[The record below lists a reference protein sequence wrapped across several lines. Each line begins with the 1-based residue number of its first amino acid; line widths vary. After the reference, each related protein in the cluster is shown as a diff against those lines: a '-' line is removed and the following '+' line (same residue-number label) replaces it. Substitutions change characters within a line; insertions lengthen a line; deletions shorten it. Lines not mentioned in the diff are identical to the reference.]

1 MKVRVF
7 GSASQKIAS
16 SVSASSWNRSSSLTC
31 RALPSASE
39 AICAM
44 PRARSRSR
52 SEKAVS
58 TSGATTTSAP
68 NSSGSQLIGAIS
80 AGAGSSVTQNSLG
93 TISATSRSITKG
105 SSIEAR

>member
-52 SEKAVS
+52 SEKVVS

-80 AGAGSSVTQNSLG
+80 AGAGSSVSQNSLG